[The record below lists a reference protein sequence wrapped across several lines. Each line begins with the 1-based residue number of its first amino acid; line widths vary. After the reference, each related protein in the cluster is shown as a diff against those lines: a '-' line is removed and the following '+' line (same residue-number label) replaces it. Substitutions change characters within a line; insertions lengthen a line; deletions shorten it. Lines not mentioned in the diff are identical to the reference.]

1 MALIKMNVTVS
12 SSVTNEGD
20 PIPERTEESY
30 VGYMKYT
37 RDEGV
42 LRLSYKSEDGG
53 TRTETLIEPFGSVI
67 RLQRRGAIESEMLF
81 EVGVTHASLYKIPP
95 FSFDAEV
102 LAKRTECSLSPFGG
116 TLTLEYF
123 LKIGGAE
130 KDCLMKITATP
141 V

>member
-1 MALIKMNVTVS
+1 MALIKMKITVS
-12 SSVTNEGD
+12 SSVINEGD

-30 VGYMKYT
+30 VGYMKHSN
-37 RDEGV
+37 DEGA
-42 LRLSYKSEDGG
+42 LRLSYKSEENGVV
-53 TRTETLIEPFGSVI
+53 TETLIEFFDSAI
-67 RLQRRGAIESEMLF
+67 RLQRRGAIESDMLF

-102 LAKRTECSLSPFGG
+102 SAKRTESSLSPFGG

-123 LKIGGAE
+123 MTIGGAK
-130 KDCLMKITATP
+130 KDCLMKITAVP

>member
-1 MALIKMNVTVS
+1 MALIKMKISVC
-12 SSVTNEGD
+12 SSVINEGD
-20 PIPERTEESY
+20 PTPERTEESY

-37 RDEGV
+37 KDEGAI
-42 LRLSYKSEDGG
+42 RMSYKSEEGG
-53 TRTETLIEPFGSVI
+53 AKTETLIEFFGNVI

-123 LKIGGAE
+123 MKIGGAE